1 MASAGIA
8 KRNNLPQVDS
18 AGIAKRK
25 QCSLQSPR
33 RESRSEKQCSLQSPR
48 RESRSEVTCLKL
60 LRRESCAISA
70 LSCRGGSREAKLTRK
85 LPPTASFDCPTTSSE
100 HRARHTDR
108 QRDRE
113 IDRQR
118 DRSTEGKRV
127 TEIRHIKLKV
137 QDPTCE
143 TSRIPQIQNIY
154 VF

>member
-8 KRNNLPQVDS
+8 KRNNLPQVDL
-18 AGIAKRK
+18 AGIAKR
-25 QCSLQSPR
+25 
-33 RESRSEKQCSLQSPR
+33 KQCSLQSPR

-70 LSCRGGSREAKLTRK
+70 LSCRGGSREAKLISTKDTAITRHGYK
-85 LPPTASFDCPTTSSE
+85 ICPPTSSE
-100 HRARHTDR
+100 RRATHTDR

-127 TEIRHIKLKV
+127 TEIRDIKLKV

-143 TSRIPQIQNIY
+143 TSGIPRMQNIY